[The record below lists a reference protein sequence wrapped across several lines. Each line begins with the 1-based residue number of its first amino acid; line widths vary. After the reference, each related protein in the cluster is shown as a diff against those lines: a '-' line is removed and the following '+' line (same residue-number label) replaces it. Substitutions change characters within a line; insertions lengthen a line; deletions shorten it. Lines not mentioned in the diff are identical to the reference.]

1 MGIWVISRSVVTM
14 NVTIMNAHNFAC
26 IGFAKCVSLINANIF
41 GSEWY
46 HVLHLIL
53 FLTLFPSLRTI
64 LLRLNHVIVRMYHL
78 LAPVHIVLYGS
89 LPPHFTYLL
98 S

>member
-1 MGIWVISRSVVTM
+1 MGIWVISRSVVVM

-26 IGFAKCVSLINANIF
+26 VGFAKCVSLIYVNIF

-53 FLTLFPSLRTI
+53 FLTLFPSLHTM
-64 LLRLNHVIVRMYHL
+64 LLRLNHVIVYVPSLSSCSYHL
-78 LAPVHIVLYGS
+78 YSA
-89 LPPHFTYLL
+89 LPPHFAYLL